1 MSGDTTTNTLAW
13 FGEGWDQLKG
23 TVSEKQDSAC
33 KALVQWRTCHL
44 LPIGS
49 NAFTVIQY
57 PSTKTCNSEEL
68 LRRTDIVCTQRR
80 QGVEKLIGSLRDAA
94 FGVEATGRTLGWRR
108 DFPGGKDACGIEE
121 KILGRNDAET

>member
-1 MSGDTTTNTLAW
+1 MSGDTATNTLAW

-23 TVSEKQDSAC
+23 TVSERQDSAP

-57 PSTKTCNSEEL
+57 PSTKTRNSEEL

-80 QGVEKLIGSLRDAA
+80 QGAEKLIGTLRDAAFA
-94 FGVEATGRTLGWRR
+94 FGVEATGRTLGFPWRKGR
-108 DFPGGKDACGIEE
+108 LWDRGKDSW
-121 KILGRNDAET
+121 KK